1 MGLLVAIDTASPLGQ
16 VAVFRAG
23 ELVHESS
30 RRVSNAHGESLL
42 PLLDDALRGVQ
53 ALPNDVE
60 TWVVDVG
67 PGSFTGVRVGIAT
80 VRGVT
85 LATSARAYG
94 AGSLVALAAAL
105 PPSVPGLRVAV
116 MPSVRGEVFLRVE
129 RTSGEVVLAERAVAY
144 GEVAELVAGLG
155 EPVVL
160 VGEAAHALRE
170 LPGLEGVRVEG
181 SPPYD
186 VPRATTLG
194 RLVLEGRELADLT
207 PLYVKPP
214 AIHPGA
220 LAG

>member
-23 ELVHESS
+23 GLVHEAS

-42 PLLDDALRGVQ
+42 PLLDDALRAVG
-53 ALPNDVE
+53 ARPGDVE
-60 TWVVDVG
+60 AWVVDVG

-116 MPSVRGEVFLRVE
+116 MPSVRGEVFVRVE
-129 RTSGEVVLAERAVAY
+129 RPSGEVVLAEQAVVY
-144 GEVAELVAGLG
+144 GDVAELISGLG

-160 VGEAAHALRE
+160 VGDAAHALRE
-170 LPGLEGVRVEG
+170 LPGLDGARVEG
-181 SPPYD
+181 APPYD
-186 VPRATTLG
+186 VPRATILG
-194 RLVLEGRELADLT
+194 RLVLEGRALADLT

>member
-23 ELVHESS
+23 ELVHEAS

-42 PLLDDALRGVQ
+42 PLLDDALRAVG
-53 ALPNDVE
+53 ARPGDVE
-60 TWVVDVG
+60 AWVVDVG

-116 MPSVRGEVFLRVE
+116 MPSVRGEVFARVE
-129 RTSGEVVLAERAVAY
+129 RPSGELVIAERAVVY
-144 GEVAELVAGLG
+144 GDMAELVAGLG

-160 VGEAAHALRE
+160 VGEAAHSLRE
-170 LPGLEGVRVEG
+170 LPGLEGARVEG
-181 SPPYD
+181 SLPYD

-194 RLVLEGRELADLT
+194 RLVLEGRALADLT

>member
-1 MGLLVAIDTASPLGQ
+1 MEWLVAIDTASPLGQ

-23 ELVHESS
+23 ALVHEGS

-42 PLLDDALRGVQ
+42 PLLDDALRAVG
-53 ALPNDVE
+53 ARPGDIE
-60 TWVVDVG
+60 AWVVDVG

-80 VRGVT
+80 VRGIT
-85 LATSARAYG
+85 LGTSARAYG
-94 AGSLVALAAAL
+94 VGSLLALAAAL
-105 PPSVPGLRVAV
+105 PAHVSGLRAAV
-116 MPSVRGEVFLRVE
+116 MPSVRGEVFVRVE
-129 RTSGEVVLAERAVAY
+129 RPSGAVVLAEQAVAH
-144 GEVAELVAGLG
+144 ADLAALLQGLG

-170 LPGLEGVRVEG
+170 LPGLEGVRIEA
-181 SPPYD
+181 SPRTD

-194 RLVLEGRELADLT
+194 RLALEGRALADLT

-220 LAG
+220 LLG